1 MLALSPTLQAL
12 AQAGPVELLPQGA
25 GPEVGPGWVGAPA
38 GAGTHIHICL
48 QVSSNE
54 GGRAHGIVGC
64 WRTQGWTGR
73 NTLWDAGGP
82 GVGGPQCIVG
92 CWRTQGWEDPN
103 ALWDAGEPRVGGLQ
117 CIVGCWRTWGGRTEW
132 DGGRTPMHC
141 GMVEDQGWEDRN
153 ALWGGGGPRG
163 GRAAM
168 HCGMLEDPGVGG
180 PQCVVGCWRTQ
191 GWEDCNALWDGGG
204 PGVGGLQCIVG
215 CWRAQGGRTALH
227 CGVVEDLGWEDHN
240 ALWDGGGLQCIMGCW
255 RSQMGVWCHYGILE
269 GRRALWDVGGPRWGP
284 HIIMGF

>member
-38 GAGTHIHICL
+38 GAGTHVHICL

-64 WRTQGWTGR
+64 WRTTMHC
-73 NTLWDAGGP
+73 
-82 GVGGPQCIVG
+82 GVVEDP
-92 CWRTQGWEDPN
+92 GWEDCN
-103 ALWDAGEPRVGGLQ
+103 ALWDA
-117 CIVGCWRTWGGRTEW
+117 
-132 DGGRTPMHC
+132 
-141 GMVEDQGWEDRN
+141 
-153 ALWGGGGPRG
+153 GGPRG
-163 GRAAM
+163 GRAAI
-168 HCGMLEDPGVGG
+168 HCGILEGL
-180 PQCVVGCWRTQ
+180 
-191 GWEDCNALWDGGG
+191 GWAGRNALWDGGG

-227 CGVVEDLGWEDHN
+227 CGVVEDLGWEDHT

-255 RSQMGVWCHYGILE
+255 RSQVGVWCHYGILE
-269 GRRALWDVGGPRWGP
+269 GRRALWDVGGPRWGS